1 MGRTAQGY
9 RIRLH
14 HSGIY
19 HIRWISTRTGKRYDL
34 SLGTRDPVE
43 GASRAAERYREVCER
58 ELAEPEAPAG
68 DDLALDD
75 VLRDTWITAIRSQI
89 SAGMPATLRIYWRHW
104 AKHFATL
111 GGITTATIAT
121 YQAARL
127 DVVVKATV
135 RKEVSSLRGFLRW
148 CLQIG
153 ILLALPTVPELPR
166 KATGQRTLAGR
177 KIRATELSE
186 TQIAAVLAALPEWS
200 IVGHGRHAK
209 KPPYR
214 VRDRFVFAYETGLRP
229 STLDRLSVP
238 KNWRRGQVTL
248 ELDDDEDKARFGRT
262 LPLSTTALEVLK
274 RCAPSEGRIFP
285 KHDFRGY
292 LEKAASAVLPPDLA
306 ATFSQYDFRH
316 ARGTHLLEATGN
328 LPGVGFLLGHKKAT
342 TTDKYSRASRRAA
355 ETVLGATRSLRVASG
370 GTSGGKVLL
379 ARLKRVK
386 RAVRRGGLEP
396 PRCYPLAPQRTAII
410 GIIEEMRAFVQA
422 IGSEQDKKHRAKNPS
437 GGLPQYEFRIAFADE
452 VAS

>member
-1 MGRTAQGY
+1 MGRVAQGY
-9 RIRLH
+9 KIRLH

-19 HIRWISTRTGKRYDL
+19 HVRWISTRTGKRYDL
-34 SLGTRDPVE
+34 SLGTRDPSE
-43 GASRAAERYREVCER
+43 AASCAGRRYVEVCER

-68 DDLALDD
+68 EDVALDD
-75 VLRDTWITAIRSQI
+75 ELRDTWLTAIRSQL
-89 SAGMPATLRIYWRHW
+89 SDGMPATLRIYWRHW
-104 AKHFATL
+104 AKHFRTL
-111 GGITTATIAT
+111 GAITTATIAT

-153 ILLALPTVPELPR
+153 VILALPTVPELAR
-166 KATGQRTLAGR
+166 KATGQRAQAGR

-186 TQIAAVLAALPEWS
+186 KQIAAVIAALPEWS

-229 STLDRLSVP
+229 STIDRLSVP
-238 KNWRRGQVTL
+238 KNWRPGQVTL

-262 LPLSTTALEVLK
+262 LPLSVRALEALQ
-274 RCAPSEGRIFP
+274 RCAPVTGVIFP
-285 KHDFRGY
+285 RHDFRGY
-292 LEKAASAVLPPDLA
+292 LEKAAASVLPADLA

-342 TTDKYSRASRRAA
+342 TTDKYSRATRRAA
-355 ETVLGATRSLRVASG
+355 ESVLGATRSLRASG
-370 GTSGGKVLL
+370 GTSGGKLLL

-386 RAVRRGGLEP
+386 HAVRGGGLEP
-396 PRCYPLAPQRTAII
+396 PRCYPLAPQRTNIV
-410 GIIEEMRAFVQA
+410 GIIEEMRSFVA
-422 IGSEQDKKHRAKNPS
+422 SIGSEQDKKHRQENPT
-437 GGLPQYEFRIAFADE
+437 GGIPHFEIRFAE